1 MSRSHAE
8 REHKHDAP
16 TSVAFAIVTVSDSR
30 DASRDESGA
39 LLAKL
44 AEGAG
49 HKVAHRALVRD
60 EPHEIRDAMHAAL
73 IAGVDAVVFT
83 GGTGVARRDVTI
95 ETIAPRFAKR
105 IPGFGELFRMLT
117 WQELGSVAMA
127 SRADAGVIDCRLV
140 FLLPGSPDACRL
152 AMERLI
158 LPEVGHLV
166 ALLRR

>member
-1 MSRSHAE
+1 MGHSHAE
-8 REHKHDAP
+8 REHKRDAP
-16 TSVAFAIVTVSDSR
+16 TSVAFAVVTVSDSR
-30 DASRDESGA
+30 DAARDESGA

-49 HKVAHRALVRD
+49 HRVADRALVRD
-60 EPHEIRDAMHAAL
+60 EPHEIREAL
-73 IAGVDAVVFT
+73 RGALQSGADAVVFT
-83 GGTGVARRDVTI
+83 GGTGIARRDVTI
-95 ETIAPRFAKR
+95 ETLAPRFAKR
-105 IPGFGELFRMLT
+105 IPGFGELFRALT

-127 SRADAGVIDCRLV
+127 SRAAAGVVDRRLV

-166 ALLRR
+166 GLLRR

>member
-1 MSRSHAE
+1 MSHSHAE
-8 REHKHDAP
+8 REHKRDAP
-16 TSVAFAIVTVSDSR
+16 TRVGFGIVTVSDSR
-30 DASRDESGA
+30 DLARDESGA

-49 HKVAHRALVRD
+49 HRVAHRALVRD
-60 EPHEIRDAMHAAL
+60 EPQEIREALHAAL
-73 IAGVDAVVFT
+73 VAGVDAVVFT

-95 ETIAPRFAKR
+95 ETISPRFAKR

-117 WQELGSVAMA
+117 WHELGSVAMA
-127 SRADAGVIDCRLV
+127 TRAEAGVIDRRLV

-158 LPEVGHLV
+158 LPEVGHL
-166 ALLRR
+166 AGLLRR